1 MLKLL
6 ALINKNIYINNK
18 GDSMYKLLTIISL
31 CVLTQVAFAG
41 HHESGH
47 MKKGA
52 VIGYEIS
59 EDGEKLDIVAG
70 DPSLVKIWVDYVEAH
85 NQRDLEAID
94 KTNADDMVGKA
105 PNGVI
110 VNGSAEHAA
119 FLKNWFETSNPAWEF
134 VYAMANDVPQSD
146 GSIHHWVT
154 SSYKVTD
161 TIDGKEVVARESFD
175 VRIENNKI
183 KEIIVASRQVLSE

>member
-1 MLKLL
+1 
-6 ALINKNIYINNK
+6 
-18 GDSMYKLLTIISL
+18 
-31 CVLTQVAFAG
+31 
-41 HHESGH
+41 
-47 MKKGA
+47 MKKSV

-59 EDGEKLDIVAG
+59 DEGEKLDIVAG

-85 NQRDLEAID
+85 NQRDLEAIG
-94 KTNADDMVGKA
+94 KTNADDLVGKA

-110 VNGSAEHAA
+110 VNSSAEHIA
-119 FLKNWFETSNPAWEF
+119 FLKNWFETSSPSWEF
-134 VYAMANDVPQSD
+134 VYAMANDVPQAD

-175 VRIENNKI
+175 VRFENSKI
-183 KEIIVASRQVLSE
+183 KEIIVASRQVLPE

>member
-1 MLKLL
+1 MNKLL
-6 ALINKNIYINNK
+6 SIIGLLLI
-18 GDSMYKLLTIISL
+18 TQIS
-31 CVLTQVAFAG
+31 FAG
-41 HHESGH
+41 HHELGE

-59 EDGEKLDIVAG
+59 DDGTKLDIVAG
-70 DPSLVKIWVDYVEAH
+70 DASLVEIWVDYVEAH

-94 KTNADDMVGKA
+94 KTNADDLVGKA

-110 VNGSAEHAA
+110 VNGSDEHAA
-119 FLKNWFETSNPAWEF
+119 FLKNWFETSNPVWEF
-134 VYAMANDVPQSD
+134 VYAMANDVPQAD

-154 SSYKVTD
+154 SSYTVTD

>member
-1 MLKLL
+1 
-6 ALINKNIYINNK
+6 
-18 GDSMYKLLTIISL
+18 MYKLLSFMSL
-31 CVLTQVAFAG
+31 FLIAQFSLAG
-41 HHESGH
+41 HHELEEI
-47 MKKGA
+47 KKGA

-94 KTNADDMVGKA
+94 ETNADDMVGKA

-119 FLKNWFETSNPAWEF
+119 FLKNWFETSNPSWEF

>member
-119 FLKNWFETSNPAWEF
+119 FLKNWFETSNPSWEF
-134 VYAMANDVPQSD
+134 VYAMANDVPQAD
-146 GSIHHWVT
+146 GSIHHWIT

>member
-1 MLKLL
+1 
-6 ALINKNIYINNK
+6 
-18 GDSMYKLLTIISL
+18 MYKLLTIISL
-31 CVLTQVAFAG
+31 CFLTQITYAG
-41 HHESGH
+41 HHESSH

-59 EDGEKLDIVAG
+59 DDGEKLDIIAG

-119 FLKNWFETSNPAWEF
+119 FLKIGLKHLILHGNLSMLWQMMCLKQ
-134 VYAMANDVPQSD
+134 MAL
-146 GSIHHWVT
+146 
-154 SSYKVTD
+154 
-161 TIDGKEVVARESFD
+161 F
-175 VRIENNKI
+175 
-183 KEIIVASRQVLSE
+183 IIG

>member
-1 MLKLL
+1 
-6 ALINKNIYINNK
+6 
-18 GDSMYKLLTIISL
+18 MYKLLSILSL
-31 CVLTQVAFAG
+31 TLLAQFSIAG

-47 MKKGA
+47 MNKGA

-59 EDGEKLDIVAG
+59 DNGEKLDIIAG

-94 KTNADDMVGKA
+94 KTNAEDLVGKA

-110 VNGSAEHAA
+110 VNGSDEHAA
-119 FLKNWFETSNPAWEF
+119 FLKNWFETSNPSWEF
-134 VYAMANDVPQSD
+134 VYAMANDVPQPD
-146 GSIHHWVT
+146 GEIHHWVT

-161 TIDGKEVVARESFD
+161 IIDGKEVVARESFD
-175 VRIENNKI
+175 VRIEDNKI
-183 KEIIVASRQVLSE
+183 KEIIVASRLILSE

>member
-1 MLKLL
+1 MNKLL
-6 ALINKNIYINNK
+6 SIIAL
-18 GDSMYKLLTIISL
+18 LLI
-31 CVLTQVAFAG
+31 TQITYAG

-47 MKKGA
+47 IKKGT

-59 EDGEKLDIVAG
+59 EDGAKLDIVAG
-70 DPSLVKIWVDYVEAH
+70 NPSIVKIWVDYVEAH

-94 KTNADDMVGKA
+94 KTNADDLVGKA
-105 PNGVI
+105 SNGVI

-119 FLKNWFETSNPAWEF
+119 FLKNWFETSNPTWEF
-134 VYAMANDVPQSD
+134 VYAMANDVPQED

-183 KEIIVASRQVLSE
+183 KEILVSSRQILSEEE

>member
-1 MLKLL
+1 MYRLL
-6 ALINKNIYINNK
+6 
-18 GDSMYKLLTIISL
+18 SIISL
-31 CVLTQVAFAG
+31 FLLAQVAYAG

-47 MKKGA
+47 MKQGT
-52 VIGYEIS
+52 VIGYEIMD
-59 EDGEKLDIVAG
+59 DGKKLDIVAG
-70 DPSLVKIWVDYVEAH
+70 DTSNIKIWVDYVEAH
-85 NQRDLEAID
+85 NQRDLVAID
-94 KTNADDMVGKA
+94 ETNADDLVGKA
-105 PNGVI
+105 ANGVI

-119 FLKNWFETSNPAWEF
+119 FLKNWFETSNPIWEF
-134 VYAMANDVPQSD
+134 VYAMANDVPQAD

>member
-1 MLKLL
+1 MDKLFSVIGL
-6 ALINKNIYINNK
+6 LLI
-18 GDSMYKLLTIISL
+18 
-31 CVLTQVAFAG
+31 TQITFAG

-59 EDGEKLDIVAG
+59 DDGTKLDIVAG

-85 NQRDLEAID
+85 NQRNLKAID
-94 KTNADDMVGKA
+94 KANAKDMVGKA

-110 VNGSAEHAA
+110 VNGSAEHAE
-119 FLKNWFETSNPAWEF
+119 FLKNWFETSNPKWEF
-134 VYAMANDVPQSD
+134 VYAMANDVPQAD
-146 GSIHHWVT
+146 GSIDHWVT

-161 TIDGKEVVARESFD
+161 TVNGKEVVARESFD
-175 VRIENNKI
+175 VRIENKKI
-183 KEIIVASRQVLSE
+183 KEIIVASRQILSE

>member
-1 MLKLL
+1 
-6 ALINKNIYINNK
+6 
-18 GDSMYKLLTIISL
+18 MYKLLSILSL
-31 CVLTQVAFAG
+31 TLLAQFSIAG

-47 MKKGA
+47 MNKGA
-52 VIGYEIS
+52 VIGYELS
-59 EDGEKLDIVAG
+59 DNGEKLDIIAG

-94 KTNADDMVGKA
+94 QANAEDLVGKA

-110 VNGSAEHAA
+110 VNGSDEHAA
-119 FLKNWFETSNPAWEF
+119 FLKNWFETSNPSWEF
-134 VYAMANDVPQSD
+134 VYAMANDVPQPD
-146 GSIHHWVT
+146 GEIHHWVT

-161 TIDGKEVVARESFD
+161 IIDGTEVVARESFD

-183 KEIIVASRQVLSE
+183 KEIIVASRQVLAEE

>member
-1 MLKLL
+1 MNKLASFVSLFLL
-6 ALINKNIYINNK
+6 AQIA
-18 GDSMYKLLTIISL
+18 
-31 CVLTQVAFAG
+31 VAG

-47 MKKGA
+47 MKKSA

-59 EDGEKLDIVAG
+59 DAGEKLDIVAG

-85 NQRDLEAID
+85 NQRDLEAIG
-94 KTNADDMVGKA
+94 KTNADDLVGKA

-110 VNGSAEHAA
+110 VNGSAEHIA
-119 FLKNWFETSNPAWEF
+119 FLKNWFETSSPSWEF
-134 VYAMANDVPQSD
+134 VYAMANDVPQAD

-161 TIDGKEVVARESFD
+161 NIDGKEERMKF
-175 VRIENNKI
+175 
-183 KEIIVASRQVLSE
+183 

>member
-6 ALINKNIYINNK
+6 ALVNKIYINNK

-31 CVLTQVAFAG
+31 CVLTQVTFAG

-119 FLKNWFETSNPAWEF
+119 FLKNWFETSNPSWEF
-134 VYAMANDVPQSD
+134 VYAMANDVPQAD